1 MRCLY
6 YDEQLPADIRMRC
19 LNMIL
24 FGVLPKGVTTPI
36 IYAMISEMIGKDCSH
51 HENDPSFVVTVSCGS
66 IRRE

>member
-1 MRCLY
+1 
-6 YDEQLPADIRMRC
+6 
-19 LNMIL
+19 MIL